1 MTITLDPHTNDVR
14 KRYARIH
21 GRSPE
26 CADVEACP
34 GTHGSGALPCWP
46 CYRDE
51 SHALDTQ

>member
-1 MTITLDPHTNDVR
+1 MTVTFDPHISDVR

-26 CADVEACP
+26 CDFTTCP
-34 GTHGSGALPCWP
+34 GTHNGGVPCWP